1 MENAKTSLFPLPARQ
16 VIETVYV
23 RLADGRIV
31 ARTPEELAAM
41 PDGSQPAIVARS
53 AS

>member
-1 MENAKTSLFPLPARQ
+1 MANEKTSLFPLPASQ

-31 ARTPEELAAM
+31 ARTPDELASLPNGAAVAILA
-41 PDGSQPAIVARS
+41 PPAA
-53 AS
+53 